1 MRNVWISFGI
11 FLVMI
16 VGIYISLNYL
26 NSTCAKFE
34 NDSSK
39 LETLINDGKWDD
51 ADKLSNELFYE
62 WEDKS
67 KTLSIFINHMEID
80 AMNNEMLKLTQYVK
94 CKSKDEAL
102 ASNHAVKFYSKN
114 ITSLQKINIQNIF

>member
-1 MRNVWISFGI
+1 MKNAWISLCI

-16 VGIYISLNYL
+16 IGMYFSLSYL
-26 NSTCAKFE
+26 NKTCSRFE
-34 NDSSK
+34 DQSAR
-39 LETLINDGKWDD
+39 LESLINDGKWEE

-62 WEDKS
+62 WEEKS
-67 KTLSIFINHMEID
+67 RIMSIFVNHLEID
-80 AMNNEMLKLTQYVK
+80 AMNNEILKLTQYVK

-102 ASNHAVKFYSKN
+102 ASNHAVKFFSKN